1 MNYTIDKTIA
11 IAAPVDKVYEALTT
25 SELVVQYYPVSEVI
39 SDWQVGSEIIGK
51 GSIDGQSFTDYGK
64 IDRLVK
70 NKEFQYT
77 YWSTNHGT
85 KRTPENYLTISYT
98 LSEIDKGTVLNLSQ
112 RNIKSEQTY
121 SQMLL
126 VWDFLLSSLKNFVE
140 QK

>member
-85 KRTPENYLTISYT
+85 ERTPENYLTISYT
-98 LSEIDKGTVLNLSQ
+98 LSKTDKGTVLNLSQ

-140 QK
+140 QE